1 MLESVVALPRS
12 SSESRRALPRQHGA
26 VQQRGLDREQRAAAV
41 EEFVRRHVRFV
52 WRTACHCGLGYDDA
66 DDVTQKVML
75 TAIGRFDAIEPG
87 RERAYLYRVTRNH
100 VRKANRTRERRRE
113 DVIEDFS
120 MRAAPQPELDLLL
133 ERRRAHDE
141 LCRILGRLPEKL
153 REVFVLFEFEGW
165 TQLEIST
172 ALGVAQGTVASRLR
186 RARESFQK
194 LAGHLTTPQSG
205 ERNE

>member
-1 MLESVVALPRS
+1 LDEAIVPESVMTLPRT
-12 SSESRRALPRQHGA
+12 SSESASAPPGEHGA
-26 VQQRGLDREQRAAAV
+26 VQQHRTAQL
-41 EEFVRRHVRFV
+41 EEFVRRHVGFV
-52 WRTACHCGLGYDDA
+52 WRVARHCGLSHEDA
-66 DDVTQKVML
+66 DDVTQRVML
-75 TAIGRFDAIEPG
+75 TVMQRFEAIQPG

-120 MRAAPQPELDLLL
+120 MRTSPHPELDLLL

-141 LCRILGRLPEKL
+141 LCRILACLPEKL

-165 TQLEIST
+165 TQSEMSA

-186 RARESFQK
+186 RAREAFQT
-194 LAGHLTTPQSG
+194 LASHLTTPPSG
-205 ERNE
+205 GRDE